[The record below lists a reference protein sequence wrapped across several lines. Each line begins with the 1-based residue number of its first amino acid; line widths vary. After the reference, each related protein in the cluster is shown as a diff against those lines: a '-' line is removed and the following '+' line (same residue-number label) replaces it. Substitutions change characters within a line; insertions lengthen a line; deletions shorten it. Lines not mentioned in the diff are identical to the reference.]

1 MNSMNNIYQAKQ
13 IMGRYSFTN
22 KNRGQT
28 ARPSVKL
35 AVLYRNSK
43 TQGSVTRQ
51 RRKLIVKQA
60 KENDKDNVDWDA
72 EWKSYKG
79 TWTEEQ
85 KRVLTDIPR
94 TPYVDPRRERIKKQE
109 MLALDIWSKESFF
122 GIAGIS
128 VIVVLLCFILVSGGA
143 PSDSRCTLPWC

>member
-1 MNSMNNIYQAKQ
+1 MKGVLSQCVVKNNKMICP
-13 IMGRYSFTN
+13 SFRFAEISGKCKPT
-22 KNRGQT
+22 GVHL
-28 ARPSVKL
+28 S
-35 AVLYRNSK
+35 
-43 TQGSVTRQ
+43 Q
-51 RRKLIVKQA
+51 RRVQIILQA
-60 KENDKDNVDWDA
+60 NDNDKDKVDWDA

-109 MLALDIWSKESFF
+109 MFALDIWSKESFF

-128 VIVVLLCFILVSGGA
+128 VLVILLCFILLSGGA
-143 PSDSRCTLPWC
+143 PTDSRCTLPWC